1 MDTDDL
7 MATDDL
13 KLIDFLLR
21 DGLPHDAWWIA
32 REAGVDYAY
41 ARRALRR
48 MAAWTPDDGD
58 PAYPILARPDLG
70 SDVYEATE
78 DSAREWTR

>member
-1 MDTDDL
+1 

-21 DGLPHDAWWIA
+21 EDGRPHDARTIA
-32 REAGVDYAY
+32 REASVDYAY
-41 ARRALRR
+41 AKRALRR

-70 SDVYEATE
+70 SDVYEAIE